1 MEDTTAMQLK
11 IDDLQNQI
19 KILSLS
25 TPLANSSFAHSDRV
39 KLNVG
44 GHFFETTTQTLRKYP
59 NSMLDAMFSGRF
71 VVETDKDGVYFIDRD
86 GPSFR
91 CILNFLR
98 DGIVPRHLAK
108 SDLEYLVNEAEYF
121 GITELIKAINTAPI
135 NGPSSDTI
143 TVHKIEQIPDHIYEF
158 GVPKQDNRIF
168 HFDTMRGY
176 SLDINKPMK
185 LESAQ
190 ILVSSEKPFAAE
202 AYLLLEGDAGEPV
215 VLQTGTKT
223 SNITSEEPMWI
234 TSHFTPVEL
243 SPGTRYAIIWSFSPK
258 SGYVYITENGSN
270 PQPGR
275 DVGPFTVYGRNVPD
289 KWSIESNY
297 YNIRMRV
304 SAKSIDDK

>member
-25 TPLANSSFAHSDRV
+25 APSSNGFLAYSDRI
-39 KLNVG
+39 KLNIG
-44 GHFFETTTQTLRKYP
+44 GHIFETTTQTLRKYP
-59 NSMLDAMFSGRF
+59 DSMLGAMFSGRF
-71 VVETDKDGVYFIDRD
+71 VVETDKDGVYFLDRD

-135 NGPSSDTI
+135 NSPLSDTI
-143 TVHKIEQIPDHIYEF
+143 TVHKIEQIPDHLYEF
-158 GVPKQDNRIF
+158 GLPKQENRIF

-176 SLDINKPMK
+176 SIDVIKPIR

-202 AYLLLEGDAGEPV
+202 AFLLLENEGETV
-215 VLQTGTKT
+215 VLQQGTKT
-223 SNITSEEPMWI
+223 SSITSEEPMWV

-243 SPGTRYAIIWSFSPK
+243 TPGTRYAIVWSFSPK
-258 SGYVYITENGSN
+258 SGYVYYTENGSN

-275 DVGPFTVYGRNVPD
+275 DIGPFTVYGRKSPA
-289 KWSIESNY
+289 KWSLTSNY

-304 SAKSIDDK
+304 SAKNINDK